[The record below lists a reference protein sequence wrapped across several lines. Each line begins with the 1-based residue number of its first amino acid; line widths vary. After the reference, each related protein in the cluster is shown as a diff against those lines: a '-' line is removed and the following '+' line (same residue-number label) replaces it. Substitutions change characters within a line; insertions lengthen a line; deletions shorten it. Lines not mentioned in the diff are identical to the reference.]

1 MQLFYSENAGFIY
14 MKVITT
20 ERKNSHIEFFKQKD
34 SILDIQTSTRFW
46 RTSRILSADIITED
60 SGIARCTRFQA
71 EKEADEYDILIEL
84 SSLIRKAGHIY
95 TFNGKSFDLPH
106 LKKKYAAYRL
116 RNPLEGPALTD
127 LLQVLRDYNPF
138 LDIPSH
144 RLKDYYALTG
154 HGSFPDSEA
163 WAAYEILPL
172 LSLKNLPEGN
182 FEVREIRADDAQDA
196 VCFVL
201 DCDLPCRICARTAYY
216 EIEGDPEGT
225 KITVKLD
232 QGNLRMYHKDH
243 NNYVYLPIEGY
254 AVHKTLA
261 SFVAPSRKI
270 PADRENCYTYIPFNA
285 KFADNPEKVK
295 KYLISVIRFIA
306 NT

>member
-182 FEVREIRADDAQDA
+182 FDIREIRADDAQGA

-201 DCDLPCRICARTAYY
+201 DCDLPCRICARTEYY
-216 EIEGDPEGT
+216 EIEGDPERT

-232 QGNLRMYHKDH
+232 QGN
-243 NNYVYLPIEGY
+243 
-254 AVHKTLA
+254 
-261 SFVAPSRKI
+261 F
-270 PADRENCYTYIPFNA
+270 
-285 KFADNPEKVK
+285 PEKYRLTGK
-295 KYLISVIRFIA
+295 TAIPTYRSMQSSRIIRRRSKNISYPLFGSSQIPDI
-306 NT
+306 

>member
-1 MQLFYSENAGFIY
+1 
-14 MKVITT
+14 MKAITA
-20 ERKNSHIEFFKQKD
+20 ERKNSYIEYFKQKD
-34 SILDIQTSTRFW
+34 LILDIQTSTRFW
-46 RTSRILSADIITED
+46 RTSLILSADIITED
-60 SGIARCTRFQA
+60 SGIARCTHFQA

-84 SSLIRKAGHIY
+84 SSLIRKAGNIY

-106 LKKKYAAYRL
+106 LRKKYAAYRL
-116 RNPLEGPALTD
+116 QNPLEDPVLTD
-127 LLQVLRDYNPF
+127 LLQVLRKYDPF

-144 RLKDYYALTG
+144 RLADYYALTG
-154 HGSFPDSEA
+154 HASFPDSEA

-182 FEVREIRADDAQDA
+182 FEVREIRADDAQGA

-201 DCDLPCRICARTAYY
+201 DCDLPCRICARTEYY
-216 EIEGDPEGT
+216 EIEGDPERT

-261 SFVAPSRKI
+261 SFVASSRKI